1 MQENV
6 SAKEI
11 ANYLSVSHNTAIRKL
26 AALVK
31 KNKIKKQSVFRH
43 GSTRKDTDK
52 IKAIAAKAASTT
64 ASH

>member
-31 KNKIKKQSVFRH
+31 KNKIKKIGKGPSV
-43 GSTRKDTDK
+43 KYQ
-52 IKAIAAKAASTT
+52 II
-64 ASH
+64 